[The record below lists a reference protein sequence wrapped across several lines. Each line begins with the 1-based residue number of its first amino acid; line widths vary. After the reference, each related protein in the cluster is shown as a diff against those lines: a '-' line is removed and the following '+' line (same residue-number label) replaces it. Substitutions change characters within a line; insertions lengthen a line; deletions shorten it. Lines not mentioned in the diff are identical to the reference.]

1 MSDIKRAGAVAPTL
15 RKWVVFRQYEDD
27 PRQHVDYIESLE
39 DLAALVENGP
49 DAERIFH
56 IRIELNQMRKQQ

>member
-1 MSDIKRAGAVAPTL
+1 MGAVAPTL

-27 PRQHVDYIESLE
+27 PRQHVDYIESLD

-56 IRIELNQMRKQQ
+56 IRIELNQLRKQQ